1 MDFRFYRSPAP
12 SGQEGA
18 VYNTDASFV
27 SLYYFNNTVILFD
40 LNVKGGGEYSEFLKN
55 EGWTDVT
62 VPAGCCEADMLA
74 CPFDAVLLA
83 WYDGEKME
91 KECCYVSGSSEAGVV

>member
-55 EGWTDVT
+55 G
-62 VPAGCCEADMLA
+62 
-74 CPFDAVLLA
+74 
-83 WYDGEKME
+83 DGRNS
-91 KECCYVSGSSEAGVV
+91 SGGLPQSRFPDFSIS